1 MLDLSK
7 NYFEL
12 FGLPAEYQVE
22 IPALRERYRAL
33 QSAVHPDRYA
43 TGSDEQKRKALQAA
57 AYVNEG
63 FDTLRNPLLRAQYLL
78 SLHDINMELREETTK
93 DAAFL
98 MQQLDMREE
107 LEALR
112 HSNDGLDKIGEFM
125 DRVNGMIKALVS
137 RMTVDFE
144 TPSSENLDDAR
155 ETVRK
160 MQFLNKL
167 YAEAQAVEAQ
177 LEEEFG

>member
-22 IPALRERYRAL
+22 IPALRERYREL
-33 QSAVHPDRYA
+33 QGAVHPDRYA
-43 TGSDEQKRKALQAA
+43 AGSDEEKRKALQSA
-57 AYVNEG
+57 AYVNEA
-63 FDTLRNPLLRAQYLL
+63 FETLKDPMLRARYLL
-78 SLHDINMELREETTK
+78 SLHGVDMELGAETTR

-98 MQQLDMREE
+98 MQQLEMRED

-112 HSNDGLDKIGEFM
+112 HTDDSFDTLGEFM
-125 DRVNGMIKALVS
+125 DRVSGMIKALVS
-137 RMTVDFE
+137 RITVDFE
-144 TPSSENLDDAR
+144 TPSKENLEDAR
-155 ETVRK
+155 ETVQK